1 MPTTT
6 LLGSVF
12 LICVVLLSACAD
24 LPMTPSE
31 AESTLQNEQSIS
43 TQEIAT
49 ATSVESMTTL
59 PVLEVTTLQ
68 PYLWNN
74 RLLLIFAR
82 AAAEPVYVNQLSM
95 YDGLADELLD
105 RNMIWFH
112 IFAERSDSQN
122 VTPSYVDEGQKPLA
136 KLSAEQLNQLRN
148 RYNPNDAPFRVV
160 LIGKDG
166 GVKYDTTELFG
177 PDQLFP
183 IIDAMPMRQQEM
195 RQSNP

>member
-1 MPTTT
+1 MQNPA
-6 LLGSVF
+6 SA
-12 LICVVLLSACAD
+12 LSEE
-24 LPMTPSE
+24 P
-31 AESTLQNEQSIS
+31 QNEKPVTIQSQ
-43 TQEIAT
+43 TVPLPLEPQD
-49 ATSVESMTTL
+49 TL
-59 PVLEVTTLQ
+59 PVLDAMTLQ

-74 RLLLIFAR
+74 RLLLIFASTT
-82 AAAEPVYVNQLSM
+82 ADPVYVNQLSV
-95 YDGLADELLD
+95 YDGLAHELLD

-112 IFAERSDSQN
+112 IFAERSDSYD
-122 VTPSYVDEGQKPLA
+122 VSPSYVDEGQKPFA
-136 KLSAEQLNQLRN
+136 KLPGELINRLRGM
-148 RYNPNDAPFRVV
+148 YNPDDTPFRVV